1 MKRTSL
7 VMLLLLTTAAG
18 ACKKVETGTVA
29 TTGTTGA
36 TSTSPTVA
44 TDPVLA
50 TVNKMEI
57 RQSEFDIAL
66 ASVPENMRMSLASV
80 PARRE
85 LLDELIKMKL
95 LESEAR
101 RLGVEKDPAVAS
113 RVSMA
118 TGNILANAAI
128 EKLATQP
135 VADAE
140 LRALYAKNQK
150 EFEGLK
156 VSQLTIAY
164 AGGAVPSAKG
174 KTLSP
179 AAAKARAQSLVRRI
193 RAGESF
199 ETIARAESDDRQSAA
214 QGGDMG
220 VVTRGMMPPELEQSL
235 FSLPEGSVSEPI
247 QSRFGFHIF
256 KVTGRA
262 TKTLEE
268 SRPLLEREGKRDRV
282 QKIIADL
289 RQKAT
294 VKFEAAAPGG
304 AALSPF
310 PPRGAAGSG
319 AVAPPATSPAPP
331 Q

>member
-1 MKRTSL
+1 MS
-7 VMLLLLTTAAG
+7 LLLITAAG

-29 TTGTTGA
+29 TTGSAA
-36 TSTSPTVA
+36 TSSSTPAVA
-44 TDPVLA
+44 ADPVLA
-50 TVNKMEI
+50 RVNNMEV
-57 RQSEFDIAL
+57 RQSEFDVAL

-113 RVSMA
+113 RISMA

-135 VADAE
+135 VPDAE

-164 AGGAVPSAKG
+164 TGGAVPSAKG
-174 KTLSP
+174 RTLSA
-179 AAAKARAQSLVRRI
+179 AAAKTRAQSLVRRL

-199 ETIARAESDDRQSAA
+199 EKVARAESDDRQSAE

-247 QSRFGFHIF
+247 QSRYGVHIF

-262 TKTLEE
+262 TRTLEE
-268 SRPLLEREGKRDRV
+268 SKPLLEREGKRDRV

-304 AALSPF
+304 SALSPF
-310 PPRGAAGSG
+310 PPAGAPGSTG
-319 AVAPPATSPAPP
+319 VPTPATP